1 MQLFGHRG
9 AAGEAPENTIA
20 GIRHAIARGV
30 RRVEIDLRLSADK
43 KIVIV
48 HDSNA
53 KRTTGVNQA
62 IARLTASELSRLD
75 ARQFGT
81 PWPRKTACGIPTLQR
96 YLNSTPEIQCYQL
109 EVKLD
114 KSSEHAL
121 MIEKLGTLFPTKSS
135 TKKIVVTSFDYL
147 FLSKL
152 RRQFP
157 HIPIGVI
164 SYKTNALSI
173 ARDLDCQYFCINTKI
188 AKPRFI
194 EKVRK
199 TDMHLSVWTVN
210 NPEQIKTLYQLGVD
224 SIISDYPSMALPLI
238 NSLSRKK

>member
-20 GIRHAIARGV
+20 GMRHAIERGV
-30 RRVEIDLRLSADK
+30 RRVEIDLRLSADQQ
-43 KIVIV
+43 IVIV
-48 HDSNA
+48 HDNNA
-53 KRTTGVNQA
+53 KRTAGVNKK

-81 PWPRKTACGIPTLQR
+81 PWPRKTACGIPTLKH
-96 YLNSTPEIQCYQL
+96 LLKSTPEIQCYQL

-114 KSSEHAL
+114 KSSEHTL
-121 MIEKLGTLFPTKSS
+121 MIEKIGALFPSKS
-135 TKKIVVTSFDYL
+135 TAKKIVVTSFDYV
-147 FLSKL
+147 FLAKL

-164 SYKTNALSI
+164 SYTTNALSI
-173 ARDLDCQYFCINTKI
+173 ANNLDCQYFCINTKI
-188 AKPRFI
+188 AKPRFVQ
-194 EKVRK
+194 KVKK
-199 TDMHLSVWTVN
+199 TDMHLSIWTVN

-238 NSLSRKK
+238 NSLSRNK

>member
-20 GIRHAIARGV
+20 GMRHAIERGV
-30 RRVEIDLRLSADK
+30 RRVEIDLRLSADQQ
-43 KIVIV
+43 IVIV
-48 HDSNA
+48 HDNNA
-53 KRTTGVNQA
+53 KRTAGVNKH

-81 PWPRKTACGIPTLQR
+81 PWPRKTACGIPTLKR
-96 YLNSTPEIQCYQL
+96 FLKSTPEIQCYQL

-114 KSSEHAL
+114 KRSEHAL
-121 MIEKLGTLFPTKSS
+121 MIEKLGAFFPTKST

-147 FLSKL
+147 FLAKL

-157 HIPIGVI
+157 HIPIGCI
-164 SYKTNALSI
+164 SYKANALSV
-173 ARDLDCQYFCINTKI
+173 ARDLDSQYFCINTKI
-188 AKPRFI
+188 AKPNLI
-194 EKVRK
+194 EKIRK
-199 TDMHLSVWTVN
+199 TDMHLSIWTVN

>member
-20 GIRHAIARGV
+20 GMRHAIERGV
-30 RRVEIDLRLSADK
+30 RRVEIDLRLSADQQ
-43 KIVIV
+43 IVIV
-48 HDSNA
+48 HDNNA
-53 KRTTGVNQA
+53 KRTAGVNKH

-81 PWPRKTACGIPTLQR
+81 PWPRKTACGIPTLKR
-96 YLNSTPEIQCYQL
+96 FLKSTPEIQCYQL

-114 KSSEHAL
+114 KRSEHAL
-121 MIEKLGTLFPTKSS
+121 MIEKLGVFFPTKST

-147 FLSKL
+147 FLAKL

-157 HIPIGVI
+157 HIPIGCI
-164 SYKTNALSI
+164 SYKANALSV
-173 ARDLDCQYFCINTKI
+173 ARDLDSQYFCINTKI
-188 AKPRFI
+188 AKPNLI
-194 EKVRK
+194 EKIRK
-199 TDMHLSVWTVN
+199 TDMHLSIWTVN

>member
-20 GIRHAIARGV
+20 GVRHAIERGV
-30 RRVEIDLRLSADK
+30 RRVEIDLRLSADQQ
-43 KIVIV
+43 IVIV
-48 HDSNA
+48 HDNNA
-53 KRTTGVNQA
+53 KRTTGVNQK

-75 ARQFGT
+75 ARQVGT
-81 PWPRKTACGIPTLQR
+81 PWSKKTACGIPTLQR
-96 YLNSTPEIQCYQL
+96 YLKNTPEIQCYQL

-121 MIEKLGTLFPTKSS
+121 MIEKIGALFPTKSS
-135 TKKIVVTSFDYL
+135 TKKIVVTSFDYP
-147 FLSKL
+147 FLAKL

-173 ARDLDCQYFCINTKI
+173 AHDLDCQYFCINTKI
-188 AKPRFI
+188 AKPKFI
-194 EKVRK
+194 EKVQK
-199 TDMHLSVWTVN
+199 TDMHLSIWTVN
-210 NPEQIKTLYQLGVD
+210 NPEQITTFYQLGVD

>member
-20 GIRHAIARGV
+20 GMRHAIERGV
-30 RRVEIDLRLSADK
+30 RRVEIDLRLSADQ

-48 HDSNA
+48 HDNNA
-53 KRTTGVNQA
+53 KRTAGVNKH

-81 PWPRKTACGIPTLQR
+81 PWPRKTACGIPTLKR
-96 YLNSTPEIQCYQL
+96 FLKSTPEIQCYQL
-109 EVKLD
+109 EVNLD

-121 MIEKLGTLFPTKSS
+121 MIEKLGDFFPTKST

-147 FLSKL
+147 FLAKL

-157 HIPIGVI
+157 HIPIGCI
-164 SYKTNALSI
+164 SYKSNALSV
-173 ARDLDCQYFCINTKI
+173 ARDLDSQYFCINTKI
-188 AKPRFI
+188 AKPKLI
-194 EKVRK
+194 EKIRK
-199 TDMHLSVWTVN
+199 TDMHLSIWTVN

>member
-20 GIRHAIARGV
+20 GIRHAIERGV

-43 KIVIV
+43 QIVIV
-48 HDSNA
+48 HDNNA
-53 KRTTGVNQA
+53 KRTAGVNKQ

-96 YLNSTPEIQCYQL
+96 YLKSTPEIKCYQL

-121 MIEKLGTLFPTKSS
+121 MIEKIGALFPSKSS
-135 TKKIVVTSFDYL
+135 TKKIVVTSFDYP
-147 FLSKL
+147 FLAKL
-152 RRQFP
+152 RQQFP

-188 AKPRFI
+188 AKPKFI
-194 EKVRK
+194 EKIRK
-199 TDMHLSVWTVN
+199 TDMHLSIWTVN
-210 NPEQIKTLYQLGVD
+210 SPEQIKTLYELGVD
-224 SIISDYPSMALPLI
+224 SIISDYPSMAIPLI

>member
-20 GIRHAIARGV
+20 GIRHAIERGV

-43 KIVIV
+43 QIVIV
-48 HDSNA
+48 HDNNA
-53 KRTTGVNQA
+53 KRTTGINRQ
-62 IARLTASELSRLD
+62 IARLTASELNRLD

-81 PWPRKTACGIPTLQR
+81 PWPRKTACGIPTLR
-96 YLNSTPEIQCYQL
+96 RFLSNTPEIQCYQL

-114 KSSEHAL
+114 KSSEHTL
-121 MIEKLGTLFPTKSS
+121 MIEKLGVLFPNKNAS
-135 TKKIVVTSFDYL
+135 KKIVVTSFDYL
-147 FLSKL
+147 FLAKL
-152 RRQFP
+152 RQQLP
-157 HIPIGVI
+157 HIPIGTI
-164 SYKTNALSI
+164 SYQTNALAI

-194 EKVRK
+194 EKIRQ
-199 TDMHLSVWTVN
+199 TNMHLSVWTVN
-210 NPEQIKTLYQLGVD
+210 NPEQIKTLYQLQVD

-238 NSLSRKK
+238 KSLGRNK

>member
-20 GIRHAIARGV
+20 GIRHAIERGV
-30 RRVEIDLRLSADK
+30 RRVEIDLRLSADQ
-43 KIVIV
+43 KIVVV
-48 HDSNA
+48 HDNNA
-53 KRTTGVNQA
+53 KRTTGINRL

-81 PWPRKTACGIPTLQR
+81 PWPRKTACGIPTLHR
-96 YLNSTPEIQCYQL
+96 YLSHTPEIQCYQL

-121 MIEKLGTLFPTKSS
+121 MIEKLGALFPNKS
-135 TKKIVVTSFDYL
+135 TCKKIVVTSFDYL

-152 RRQFP
+152 RQQLP
-157 HIPIGVI
+157 HIPIGAI
-164 SYKTNALSI
+164 SYKANALAI
-173 ARDLDCQYFCINTKI
+173 ARDLECQFFCINTKI

-194 EKVRK
+194 EKVRQ
-199 TDMHLSVWTVN
+199 TNMHLSIWTVN
-210 NPEQIKTLYQLGVD
+210 NPEQIKTLYQLQVD

-238 NSLSRKK
+238 KSLSRKK

>member
-20 GIRHAIARGV
+20 GMRHAIERGV
-30 RRVEIDLRLSADK
+30 RRVEIDLRLSADQQ
-43 KIVIV
+43 IVIV
-48 HDSNA
+48 HDNNA
-53 KRTTGVNQA
+53 KRTAGVNKH

-75 ARQFGT
+75 ARQFGM
-81 PWPRKTACGIPTLQR
+81 PWPRKTACGIPTLKR
-96 YLNSTPEIQCYQL
+96 FLKSTPEIQCYQL

-121 MIEKLGTLFPTKSS
+121 MIEKLGAFFPTKST

-147 FLSKL
+147 FLAKL

-157 HIPIGVI
+157 HIPIGCI
-164 SYKTNALSI
+164 SYKANAFSV
-173 ARDLDCQYFCINTKI
+173 ARDLESQYFCINTKI
-188 AKPRFI
+188 AKPKLI
-194 EKVRK
+194 EKIRK
-199 TDMHLSVWTVN
+199 TDMHLSIWTVN